1 MTMTR
6 RISAL
11 LPILCLTMTTAAQ
24 TLSLDSCRS
33 MAVGNNRQLA
43 ATRMQG
49 DIALNLKKA
58 ARTKYL
64 PHVTAIGGYELTSRR
79 ISILSKAQ
87 QGMLNSIGTTMAGGM
102 AGSMAD
108 CLTEFVTQGIITPE
122 AAMKMQ
128 QTLGQQ
134 AGSLAEA
141 GNQYGQAITEAFKT
155 DTRQIFAGSV
165 IVTQP
170 LYMGGALTAANRMA
184 DIGERM
190 AADNLEKMTEDII
203 YETDHNYWLVVSLSH
218 KLRLA
223 RSFNK
228 LVGRL
233 DSDIRKMI
241 KEGVATK
248 ADGLKVAVRL
258 NESEM
263 AVTKAENGLALA
275 KMLLCQMCG
284 MPLDSNIT
292 LADENSDDI
301 TATVR
306 QEDLGNETTD
316 HLPDDRTAIEGR
328 AETRLLTG
336 TVDLARAA
344 TKMARAANL
353 PQAMVTGG
361 YIVTNPNLYDSFHRS
376 FAGMWN
382 IGLMVR
388 VPVWNWMEGAY
399 RIRAAKAATTMAE
412 YELTDAK
419 EKMELQINQQR
430 FKVKEANRKLAM
442 AEKNIKSAEENLR
455 CANIGFKEGVI
466 SSTDVLGAQTA
477 WYEAQSQKIDAEVEA
492 RMSHLG
498 LRKALGVIGK

>member
-190 AADNLEKMTEDII
+190 AADNIEKMTEDII
-203 YETDHNYWLVVSLSH
+203 YETDHSYWLVVSLSH

-301 TATVR
+301 TATLR
-306 QEDLGNETTD
+306 QEELGNETTD

-328 AETRLLTG
+328 AATRLLSG

>member
-1 MTMTR
+1 MTDWLYGCKR
-6 RISAL
+6 QQAL
-11 LPILCLTMTTAAQ
+11 PLTMQSADALSFEALEAQ
-24 TLSLDSCRS
+24 AQKDINVHYIYFAS
-33 MAVGNNRQLA
+33 MQDLRG
-43 ATRMQG
+43 
-49 DIALNLKKA
+49 
-58 ARTKYL
+58 
-64 PHVTAIGGYELTSRR
+64 SRR
-79 ISILSKAQ
+79 VNKQKGIEKNNDIFS
-87 QGMLNSIGTTMAGGM
+87 
-102 AGSMAD
+102 
-108 CLTEFVTQGIITPE
+108 TQWDLMIVDE
-122 AAMKMQ
+122 AHEGVYSR
-128 QTLGQQ
+128 LGQEVIAAFLQ
-134 AGSLAEA
+134 NRSLHTLYLS
-141 GNQYGQAITEAFKT
+141 GTPYNIQRMF
-155 DTRQIFAGSV
+155 DTREVFHWDYTMEQQAKQQWTSLHPNTTNPYEGLAQMNI
-165 IVTQP
+165 
-170 LYMGGALTAANRMA
+170 LTY
-184 DIGERM
+184 DIS
-190 AADNLEKMTEDII
+190 DKMR
-203 YETDHNYWLVVSLSH
+203 SL
-218 KLRLA
+218 
-223 RSFNK
+223 
-228 LVGRL
+228 
-233 DSDIRKMI
+233 
-241 KEGVATK
+241 TK

-301 TATVR
+301 TATGR
-306 QEDLGNETTD
+306 QEELGNETTD

-328 AETRLLTG
+328 AETRLLSG